1 MRGLHTIDRKMK
13 ILVVDDFASMRV
25 IIKKALAALGYEN
38 ISEAAGAVDAVRK
51 IEGGESFDFI
61 ISDWNMP
68 DMSGL
73 ELLTYIRS
81 AEKMKATP
89 FLMVTAEAQRENII
103 SAAKAGVSQY
113 IVKPFTSE
121 SLQEKIETIF
131 AR

>member
-1 MRGLHTIDRKMK
+1 MKGLHTIDRKMK

-25 IIKKALAALGYEN
+25 IIKKALTALGFEN

-51 IEGGESFDFI
+51 IEAGENFDFI

-81 AEKMKATP
+81 GEKMKATP

-103 SAAKAGVSQY
+103 NAAKAGVSQY

-131 AR
+131 VR

>member
-13 ILVVDDFASMRV
+13 ILIVDDFASMRV
-25 IIKKALAALGYEN
+25 IIKKALLALGFEN

-51 IEGGESFDFI
+51 IESGENFDFI

-68 DMSGL
+68 NMSGL
-73 ELLTYIRS
+73 ELLTYIRG
-81 AEKMKATP
+81 AEQTKTVP

-103 SAAKAGVSQY
+103 NAAKAGVSQY